1 MGDEM
6 KRHFDKLERQLII
19 WETIHNPK
27 RPLTMGKTREIYQAT
42 LTPTKLL
49 QVRIKR
55 YSFTVGG
62 NGVRIT
68 NKTIRQHEFRTRS
81 GKESQ

>member
-6 KRHFDKLERQLII
+6 KRHFDKLERQLKN
-19 WETIHNPK
+19 WETTRK
-27 RPLTMGKTREIYQAT
+27 DRWQWERPEEFIKLAT
-42 LTPTKLL
+42 LIATELL

-55 YSFTVGG
+55 YSHTIGG

-68 NKTIRQHEFRTRS
+68 NKTIRQHRFRTRS
-81 GKESQ
+81 GKE